1 MIKISLDKLKMFAF
15 HGIHPEERSA
25 GTAFEIQM
33 DVYFE
38 PDGYIQDIGQTIN
51 YLDLYEIVRNR
62 MKLPSD
68 LLETVCMDISRQV
81 KERYPEVKEI
91 NITISKLNPP
101 LANFRGELSVTLTNT
116 F

>member
-15 HGIHPEERSA
+15 HGIHPEERTA
-25 GTAFEIQM
+25 GAAFEIQM
-33 DVYFE
+33 DVLFE
-38 PDGYIQDIGQTIN
+38 PDGYIREISQTIN
-51 YLDLYEIVRNR
+51 YVDLYEMIRDR
-62 MKLPSD
+62 MKEPSG

-81 KERYPEVKEI
+81 KERYPVVKEI